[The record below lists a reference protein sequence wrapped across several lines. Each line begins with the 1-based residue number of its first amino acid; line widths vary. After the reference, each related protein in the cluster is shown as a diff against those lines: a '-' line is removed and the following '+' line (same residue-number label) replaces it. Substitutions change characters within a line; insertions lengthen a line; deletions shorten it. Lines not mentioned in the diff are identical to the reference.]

1 MERSNRLV
9 GRPDKISQF
18 RRDIHAGRRQRE
30 NFSSKLK
37 DTKRQGA
44 QDVGEVSDISHV
56 RLGQD
61 RFFFQEHT
69 KQLLGYVDKLRR
81 YNSN

>member
-9 GRPDKISQF
+9 GRPDKIAQF
-18 RRDIHAGRRQRE
+18 RRDIHAARRQRDD
-30 NFSSKLK
+30 FRSKLK
-37 DTKRQGA
+37 DAKRQGA

-61 RFFFQEHT
+61 RLFFQEHT
-69 KQLLGYVDKLRR
+69 KQLLSYVDKL
-81 YNSN
+81 